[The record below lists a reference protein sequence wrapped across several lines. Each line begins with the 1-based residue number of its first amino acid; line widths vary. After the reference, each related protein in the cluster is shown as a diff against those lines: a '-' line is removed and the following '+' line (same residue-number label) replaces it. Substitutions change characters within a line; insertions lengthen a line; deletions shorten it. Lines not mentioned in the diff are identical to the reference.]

1 LAGWLARGPRA
12 SPQWL
17 IPRIASSDDEEPIA
31 ACPFYGVPVGG
42 KEQTIKL
49 FIMDV
54 ARRFGKT
61 KNWLGWQYT

>member
-1 LAGWLARGPRA
+1 
-12 SPQWL
+12 
-17 IPRIASSDDEEPIA
+17 
-31 ACPFYGVPVGG
+31 VGG
-42 KEQTIKL
+42 QEQTIKL